1 MAEKPF
7 YKLNNPEFSPWLTNF
22 IEIVEANKDR
32 LPITTVQITAL
43 KNRLTEHDAKLNAQT
58 AADEASKA
66 ATTDLNSSRLVSND
80 EVGYYST
87 IFKADKNI
95 PRELIVQMGLPVS
108 EGKTSPPP
116 NQPLDLTVK
125 PNASGVN
132 VLKWKRNGNKQNT
145 IFIVEAQE
153 EGKDWTVIGG
163 VTETTF
169 EHKGVKPGVQIA
181 YRVKATRDKRESEYT
196 TSAVAYYKG

>member
-7 YKLNNPEFSPWLTNF
+7 YKLSNPEFSPWLTNF
-22 IEIVEANKDR
+22 IQIVVANKDV
-32 LPITTVQITAL
+32 LPITTVQITSL
-43 KNRLTEHDAKLNAQT
+43 QNRLTEHDSKLNAQT
-58 AADEASKA
+58 AAEEASKA

-80 EVGYYST
+80 EIGYFST
-87 IFKADKNI
+87 IFKADKTI

-116 NQPLDLTVK
+116 EVPLDLTVK

-132 VLKWKRNGNKQNT
+132 ALKWKRNGNKQNT

-153 EGKDWTVIGG
+153 EGKDWVVIGG

-181 YRVKATRDKRESEYT
+181 YRVKATRDKRESEYS